1 MISNSD
7 IEKILDRADIV
18 DVISGFVELKRAGI
32 RYKACC
38 PFHSEDTPSFMVDA
52 WTGYL
57 VLLRSYVK
65 KVVMSLSLCKSTI
78 T

>member
-18 DVISGFVELKRAGI
+18 DVISGFVELKRAGV

-38 PFHSEDTPSFMVDA
+38 PFHSEDTPSFMVEPDV
-52 WTGYL
+52 
-57 VLLRSYVK
+57 VLGIVSVPVK
-65 KVVMSLSLCKSTI
+65 KAGMSLGLCKSTTI
-78 T
+78 